1 MVAADIE
8 QRIKPPLHWGK
19 IAPRAA
25 VPFTKHWKKE
35 DSAFET
41 DRRPTLR
48 RPDKAARRLLEHTA
62 LSTGADCGAASLS
75 VFSPPDA

>member
-35 DSAFET
+35 DSALKLTVE
-41 DRRPTLR
+41 RPFADLTK
-48 RPDKAARRLLEHTA
+48 PP
-62 LSTGADCGAASLS
+62 GAS
-75 VFSPPDA
+75 